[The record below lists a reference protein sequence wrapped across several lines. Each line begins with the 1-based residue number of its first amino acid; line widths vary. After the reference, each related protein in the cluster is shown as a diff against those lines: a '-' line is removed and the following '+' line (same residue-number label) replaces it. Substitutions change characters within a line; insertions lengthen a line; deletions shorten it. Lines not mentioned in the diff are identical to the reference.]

1 MAGGKSTRLNPIVA
15 SHRLRAGATFSIS
28 LVAALSKGPVPVSSI
43 VIASVATLLML
54 AGSALGVY
62 LNRRVPNEHLN
73 EATKDIVKLAT
84 GIIATIAGL
93 VLSLLIA
100 TAKNSYDAVSTDV
113 KSASADFIMMDRAL
127 AELGDKAR
135 APREK
140 LRQTIDIAVKTQ
152 LSLASN
158 AVDVADPLGPLVR
171 NHEAMQKDIRALVT
185 TSSGEEWLQQ
195 RALTLSAD
203 LARARWMLLQEET
216 DTLPGA
222 FIAVV
227 MLWLAIIFA
236 SFGLFTPVNPT
247 AIGAL
252 VVGAVSISASLFLI
266 NELNTPFHGLV
277 RITAEPLMRAMA
289 IIGPLP

>member
-28 LVAALSKGPVPVSSI
+28 LAAALSKGPVPVSSI

-62 LNRRVPNEHLN
+62 LNHRVPNEHLN

-158 AVDVADPLGPLVR
+158 AVDAADPLGPLVR

-195 RALTLSAD
+195 RAD
-203 LARARWMLLQEET
+203 LVRRSR
-216 DTLPGA
+216 PGA
-222 FIAVV
+222 VDAASGRDRHSARG
-227 MLWLAIIFA
+227 LHCGRHALACDHFRQFWPVYPRQ
-236 SFGLFTPVNPT
+236 SNGHRGFGRGRCVDLSV
-247 AIGAL
+247 
-252 VVGAVSISASLFLI
+252 
-266 NELNTPFHGLV
+266 PFPH
-277 RITAEPLMRAMA
+277 
-289 IIGPLP
+289 